1 MKNCRNT
8 EWVAWPGHSLP
19 MPRPNWQT
27 GYITLIY
34 YPLTLQHLF
43 SSRDKKNMKLDC
55 VFPAVTHWQLMQ
67 LNQLRQECSDPS
79 VSHPSGSRTTWPS
92 SRGHKILSL
101 CSSLYGSTEKL
112 QTPKFNLT
120 STCHKA
126 LSELKFIWRERQLS
140 SILGYTESS
149 LGSDH
154 IGSIWSLKD
163 FCSL

>member
-1 MKNCRNT
+1 MKHCRNT

-19 MPRPNWQT
+19 MARPNWQT

-34 YPLTLQHLF
+34 CPLTLQHLF

-67 LNQLRQECSDPS
+67 LNQLRQECSDPP
-79 VSHPSGSRTTWPS
+79 VSHPSGSRTAWPS
-92 SRGHKILSL
+92 SRGHKTLSARL
-101 CSSLYGSTEKL
+101 SMDRLRNSKLPSLIS
-112 QTPKFNLT
+112 
-120 STCHKA
+120 

-140 SILGYTESS
+140 PILGYTESS

-154 IGSIWSLKD
+154 IGSVWSLKD